1 MVTDTNEPAD
11 RASTAQDARPLG
23 LTLLS
28 GAIAAAMV
36 FPLSWLLVRAAEVD
50 AARAFGIVFRAR
62 NFEIT
67 LNSLVL
73 MGSVTV
79 LSVLIAVP
87 LAVLTV
93 RTDLPYRRFW
103 TVVVALPLALPS
115 YIGAFAFVSVFRP
128 RGVVQSWLEPFGVQ
142 ELPSIYGLPGAIVII
157 TLYTYP
163 YVYITTRAALKG
175 FDGSLVDAALTLEQS
190 RWAAFRRVTLPQIQ
204 PAIAA
209 GALLVALYAVS
220 DFGTPAFLQA
230 EVFTRQIYLEHRS
243 LGGAHYAAFL
253 SLQLVAITLLI
264 LSVESRIRGNEPLYT
279 DSASS
284 GTGSRIRLGRWKWPA
299 TMACGLLGFV
309 TLVLPVLI
317 YAHWLFTVQTTRA
330 ETFAFS
336 PIHALNSVGVSAVA
350 AVVAAALALPVA
362 YLAARHPN
370 RLSWAFERVTYV
382 GFAVPGIVIGLALV
396 FFGANYGTFSVGG
409 YSLGDTTL
417 RTVELSVY
425 QSIPILVFAYVV
437 RFMPQAV
444 GATRTSV
451 LQVNPKLTEAAAT
464 LGKEPISAFRSVTL
478 PLIAPGVVAGA
489 ALVFLTTMKE
499 LPATLLLRPTGFETL
514 VTRIWAAESAAVYGQ
529 AAIPALILI
538 VVSGCSMVIIL
549 KQEDYDG

>member
-1 MVTDTNEPAD
+1 MDENPNAHVEDDTTSD
-11 RASTAQDARPLG
+11 VRPLG

-36 FPLSWLLVRAAEVD
+36 FPLTWLLIRAAEVD
-50 AARAFGIVFRAR
+50 AQRAFGIVFRQR
-62 NFEIT
+62 NLEIT
-67 LNSLVL
+67 LNSITL
-73 MGSVTV
+73 MVAVTA

-93 RTDLPYRRFW
+93 QTDLPYRRFW
-103 TVVVALPLALPS
+103 TIVIALPLAIPS

-128 RGVVQSWLEPFGVQ
+128 RGIVQSWLEPFGVT

-163 YVYITTRAALKG
+163 YVFITTRAALKS
-175 FDGSLVDAALTLEQS
+175 FDTSLIDAAVTLKHT
-190 RWAAFRRVTLPQIQ
+190 RWEAFKRVTVPQIW
-204 PAIAA
+204 PAITA
-209 GALLVALYAVS
+209 GALLVALYSVS

-243 LGGAHYAAFL
+243 LGGAQYAAFL
-253 SLQLVAITLLI
+253 SLQLIALTLFIIAI
-264 LSVESRIRGNEPLYT
+264 ESKVSGNETLYT
-279 DSASS
+279 GRTARHDAQPF
-284 GTGSRIRLGRWKWPA
+284 TLGLWKWPA
-299 TMACGLLGFV
+299 MAACALLGFV
-309 TLVLPVLI
+309 TLVLPILI
-317 YAHWLFTVQTTRA
+317 YLNWLFTVETDRA
-330 ETFAFS
+330 GTFDFELIYA
-336 PIHALNSVGVSAVA
+336 INSIGVAG
-350 AVVAAALALPVA
+350 AAALVATVLALPVA
-362 YLAARHPN
+362 YLAARHRS
-370 RLSWAFERVTYV
+370 RLSWVFERATYV

-396 FFGANYGTFSVGG
+396 FFGANYGGIF
-409 YSLGDTTL
+409 
-417 RTVELSVY
+417 Y

-444 GATRTSV
+444 GSTRTSV
-451 LQVNPKLTEAAAT
+451 LQVNPRLNEASRT
-464 LGKEPISAFRSVTL
+464 LGRDSSETFRAVTL
-478 PLIAPGVVAGA
+478 PLIAPGLAAGA

-538 VVSGCSMVIIL
+538 VVSGLSMVIIL
-549 KQEDYDG
+549 RQERI